1 MVMAIGSLDCK
12 VAKLLTKRR
21 NIDCTGEDYTSFDQI
36 AQDFTRAGRLQL
48 TPVISPAPLRSF
60 PNVVRYQ
67 WLQPGVCSGAGREA
81 RCGGARGGQDPRR

>member
-36 AQDFTRAGRLQL
+36 AQDFTRAGRLQP
-48 TPVISPAPLRSF
+48 TPVISPTPSTSC
-60 PNVVRYQ
+60 
-67 WLQPGVCSGAGREA
+67 GISGCPIGGCLGAARESPDED
-81 RCGGARGGQDPRR
+81 ARGGRDTRR

>member
-36 AQDFTRAGRLQL
+36 AQDFTRAGRLQP
-48 TPVISPAPLRSF
+48 TPVISPAPPPPIFPKRCAVSMAAARS
-60 PNVVRYQ
+60 
-67 WLQPGVCSGAGREA
+67 S
-81 RCGGARGGQDPRR
+81 